1 MYCPYP
7 LSISVPAMMIGH
19 LTLFGIAEV
28 VLTTAILTFVEKV
41 SPETLEGAPKSG
53 TLAGAFKPLYIL
65 IAVLVVFTPLGLLA
79 SGTAWGEWGVEEMSS
94 LVSNGKVLGYTPVGM
109 EKGFSLASLFPD
121 YSMAGMPEW
130 IGYILSAVV
139 GVALIIIFFKLLS
152 GGKKERID
160 FSKGQSE

>member
-1 MYCPYP
+1 
-7 LSISVPAMMIGH
+7 MMIGH

-94 LVSNGKVLGYTPVGM
+94 LVSNGKVLGYTDSVLHHFFQITRWRECQNG
-109 EKGFSLASLFPD
+109 L
-121 YSMAGMPEW
+121 
-130 IGYILSAVV
+130 V
-139 GVALIIIFFKLLS
+139 IFYL
-152 GGKKERID
+152 R
-160 FSKGQSE
+160 